1 MTLWSDHLRQKAQT
15 IALVPTMGYLHK
27 GHLALMKE
35 GHRLADKVV
44 ISIFVNPT
52 QFGPGEDFSS
62 YPRDF
67 DRDCALTKN
76 AGVDIVF
83 TPDAQDIYP
92 QGFDTFI
99 SQEKLSGHLCG
110 MSREGHFNGV
120 MTVVA
125 KLFNIVAPHFAIFGE
140 KDFQQLAVIRKMTKD
155 LNFNIQIIG
164 HPTVRE
170 PDGLA
175 MSSRNAKL
183 NSEQRTTALSLITSL
198 RKAKKRV
205 KDNTSDPNQLIKDAT
220 DLILS
225 YPDTKI
231 DYIKICDS
239 ETLEDVS
246 TIDRPVLMALAVKVG
261 ETRLIDSMIITP
273 DS

>member
-35 GHRLADKVV
+35 GYRLADKVV

-67 DRDCALTKN
+67 DRDCALAKD

-261 ETRLIDSMIITP
+261 ETRLIDNMILTP